1 MTMTHQELI
10 GEYSDT
16 HKDIY
21 GVRWVPEGLTTEEL
35 LEALNNLY
43 VAAKRQAK
51 LERNRERAFAA
62 DAAANATFRVAV
74 LSEIATCK
82 QLFQKLEL

>member
-1 MTMTHQELI
+1 MTHQELV

-35 LEALNNLY
+35 AQALTKLTD
-43 VAAKRQAK
+43 AANRQVI
-51 LERNRERAFAA
+51 LERNEERAEAA
-62 DAAANATFRVAV
+62 ELAACATAQVRALKVTAGWT
-74 LSEIATCK
+74 IG
-82 QLFQKLEL
+82 ELIGL